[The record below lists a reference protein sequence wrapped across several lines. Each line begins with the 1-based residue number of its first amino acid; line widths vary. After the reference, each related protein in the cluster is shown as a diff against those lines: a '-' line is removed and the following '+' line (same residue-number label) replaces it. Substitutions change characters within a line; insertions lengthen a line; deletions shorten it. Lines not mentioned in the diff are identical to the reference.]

1 MLRVTGGSGSFDQ
14 KILTKI
20 SPLIGGMDILDFGRE
35 TKKSKNHVLDFLDCG
50 VHLFWNSR
58 WSMGHIKHLFLM
70 PASAFCQVQRV
81 VQRELHH
88 ILYRLERH
96 IAKWLT
102 PPTPRHG
109 SHFQY
114 IHCVF

>member
-50 VHLFWNSR
+50 VHLFWNSG
-58 WSMGHIKHLFLM
+58 WSMGHIKQLFLM
-70 PASAFCQVQRV
+70 LASAFWQVQRV
-81 VQRELHH
+81 V
-88 ILYRLERH
+88 
-96 IAKWLT
+96 
-102 PPTPRHG
+102 
-109 SHFQY
+109 
-114 IHCVF
+114 

>member
-50 VHLFWNSR
+50 VHLFWNSG

-70 PASAFCQVQRV
+70 PASAFWQVQRV
-81 VQRELHH
+81 VQRKLHD
-88 ILYRLERH
+88 IFDRLQRH
-96 IAKWLT
+96 ITHRL
-102 PPTPRHG
+102 PTPRPGHRR
-109 SHFQY
+109 HF
-114 IHCVF
+114 